1 MTIHQIKMYQEFNAS
16 IEQVWEAFNN
26 HENFGKIMGEKIIRI
41 KDSTDSNNINGLD
54 SVRLIKLPFIPFEET
69 IRKSERLNC
78 IEYQITK
85 GGPFK
90 HHYGKMLFSSLSNNK
105 TALNYTIEIGA
116 TIPLVSL
123 VLKTILQFSIE
134 KGLKNYANSL

>member
-1 MTIHQIKMYQEFNAS
+1 MTIRKIKMYQEFNAP
-16 IEQVWEAFNN
+16 IEQVWEAFNS
-26 HENFGKIMGEKIIRI
+26 HENFGKIMDTEIIRI
-41 KDSTDSNNINGLD
+41 KDSSDSNNINGLD
-54 SVRLIKLPFIPFEET
+54 SVRLIKLPLIPFEET
-69 IRKSERLNC
+69 IRKSEKPHC

-90 HHYGKMLFSSLSNNK
+90 HHYGKMLFSSLTSNK
-105 TALNYTIEIGA
+105 TALHYTIEIGA
-116 TIPLVSL
+116 TIPLVSI